1 METTLHRQ
9 LKEHYLAPG
18 GETEVRL
25 GSFRIDVVNGE
36 QLIEIQH
43 GGLAAIR
50 DKCAKLAAEHDLLV
64 VKPIVAR
71 KHLVKYKRRGGKLAS
86 RRLSPKRGVL
96 FDVFDELVHFT
107 RALKLPRLALEV
119 PLVEIEELRY
129 PGHGRRRWRRQ
140 GDHVIEDQQ
149 LVRVIETH
157 RFDSPRD
164 LLRLLPEVL
173 PKRFHTGHV
182 ADGLNVP
189 RWSAQRMA
197 YVLRETGAIV
207 DAGKQGNAR
216 LYSIPKRR
224 RKAA

>member
-25 GSFRIDVVNGE
+25 GRFRIDVVNGT

-64 VKPIVAR
+64 VKPIIVR
-71 KHLVKYKRRGGKLAS
+71 KYLVKSKRRGGKVVS
-86 RRLSPKRGVL
+86 RRLSPKRGSL
-96 FDVFDELVHFT
+96 FDLFDELVHFT
-107 RALKLPRLALEV
+107 RTLQCERLSLEV

-129 PGHGRRRWRRQ
+129 PGHGRRRWRRP
-140 GDHVIEDQQ
+140 GDHVVEDQQ
-149 LVRVIETH
+149 LVSVCETH
-157 RFDSPRD
+157 RFNSPLE
-164 LLRLLPEVL
+164 LLRLLPADL
-173 PKRFHTGHV
+173 PKPFHTGHL
-182 ADGLNVP
+182 AEGLSIP
-189 RWSAQRMA
+189 RWNAQRIA
-197 YVLRETGAIV
+197 YVLRETGVIEV
-207 DAGKQGNAR
+207 AGKQANSRMYA
-216 LYSIPKRR
+216 IPKRC